1 MATLYFSVVVAEQV
15 KRNGAVRG
23 RISDGHKIRRI
34 AGLLLDLDKALL
46 GADSKG
52 YFVSVS
58 VNKHDDRPVTVTAH
72 RNGIEEVVE
81 FPRIR

>member
-1 MATLYFSVVVAEQV
+1 MATLYFSVVVAEEV
-15 KRNGAVRG
+15 KRHDAVRG
-23 RISDGHKIRRI
+23 RISDGHKIRWI
-34 AGLLLDLDKALL
+34 AGLDLDLDKALR

-58 VNKHDDRPVTVTAH
+58 VKKHNDRSVTVTAH